1 MRVENLSE
9 GVEGF
14 TANCFLVEGER
25 VGLVDPGP
33 VPDLAER
40 VASRVDRL
48 DLVVVT
54 HLHRDHVSNLAP
66 VVERFDPEVLCNGEQ
81 PLRTRRIDTGD
92 VVRLGDD
99 RFEVL
104 RVPGHTDDHVVL
116 YSDDAVFTGDV
127 VVYSDSAFEGGSFG
141 RTDGA
146 EGSRERLIAGLERLL
161 DRLPRSVGK
170 MYPGHGP
177 VHSGDVT
184 GVVGTALRRARRRE
198 PKYG

>member
-1 MRVENLSE
+1 MRVENLAE

-14 TANCFLVEGER
+14 TANCFLVRGER

-33 VPDLAER
+33 VPGLAER

-48 DLVVVT
+48 DLVVAT
-54 HLHRDHVSNLAP
+54 HLHRDHVANLAP
-66 VVERFDPEVLCNGEQ
+66 VVERFDPEVLCNREH
-81 PLRTRRIDTGD
+81 PLRTREIGTGD
-92 VVRLGDD
+92 AVELGDG
-99 RFEVL
+99 RFDVL

-116 YSDDAVFTGDV
+116 CGDDAAFTGDV

-141 RTDGA
+141 RTDAA
-146 EGSRERLIAGLERLL
+146 EGSREKLIAGLERLL
-161 DRLPRSVGK
+161 DRLPRSAGR

-177 VHSGDVT
+177 VHDGDVAS
-184 GVVGTALRRARRRE
+184 VVETALRRARGRE